1 MMHITGQKGEFIK
14 VLASLPGYLHKKS
27 SKTVSVMT
35 SFL

>member
-1 MMHITGQKGEFIK
+1 MHITGQKGEFIK
-14 VLASLPGYLHKKS
+14 VLASPPGYLHRKA